1 MARRRRSIII
11 TTRLPSTAAVGIVIV
26 AVVVLAG
33 AACTALILKIV
44 CRIVGI
50 VIVLTPPIGLAHLT
64 LRPGVK
70 NLPTRGS
77 KSLVDI
83 VAIVAI
89 E

>member
-1 MARRRRSIII
+1 M
-11 TTRLPSTAAVGIVIV
+11 
-26 AVVVLAG
+26 
-33 AACTALILKIV
+33 ILKIV